1 MFSQFKQ
8 LIDAAEAKVSGFDKL
23 QVSLQ
28 ASQKEVTML
37 EQLVQTQQKQL
48 ESFSAQDQLV
58 SQLTRR
64 LAAQSQA
71 LEQLEVSS
79 QHREKQFDVVQ
90 SQAIVLQ
97 QEVGQKRKRIQDLE
111 SDGTFKVQ
119 KIQQLQHKLQEYRGI
134 CSYVSLHT
142 QQLEQQLQ
150 EQQGE
155 QESQQATDPQKLT
168 QAAVCQRFSIFATS
182 QSNASA
188 DLPDQDN
195 SVAEGAAGL
204 LAMTSTADRTQA
216 TQSEA
221 DAQHSADDPG
231 CHPEATPSQA
241 GTVARGSA
249 SQEPRAESAPKRASC
264 VITGRHP
271 NTPRQ
276 VAVICRQLTGT
287 LVLGDCCQQ
296 LKILHNG
303 SEMAP
308 PDFEAA
314 AGCSKGKN
322 WKANIKVQGSNG
334 RNQTLKL
341 WLPGLMQLM
350 GDHSKIAVVKDT
362 DINELLDPETGLRH
376 LQDE

>member
-8 LIDAAEAKVSGFDKL
+8 LIDAAEAKVSGFDEL
-23 QVSLQ
+23 QFSLQ
-28 ASQKEVTML
+28 ASQKKVTRL

-58 SQLTRR
+58 SQLTRQ

-71 LEQLEVSS
+71 LEQLEASS
-79 QHREKQFDVVQ
+79 QRREKRFEAVQ
-90 SQAIVLQ
+90 SQAVFLQ

-111 SDGTFKVQ
+111 SDGTSKVQ

-142 QQLEQQLQ
+142 QQFEQQLQ
-150 EQQGE
+150 EQQSE
-155 QESQQATDPQKLT
+155 QESQQATEPQKLKQ
-168 QAAVCQRFSIFATS
+168 QAVGQCRSTSATS
-182 QSNASA
+182 QSNTSA

-221 DAQHSADDPG
+221 QHNARDPG
-231 CHPEATPSQA
+231 AHPEVTPSLA
-241 GTVARGSA
+241 GTAARGSA

-271 NTPRQ
+271 NVPRQ
-276 VAVICRQLTGT
+276 VAVVCRQLTGT

-296 LKILHNG
+296 LKVLHNG

-334 RNQTLKL
+334 RNQMLKL

-350 GDHSKIAVVKDT
+350 GDHSKTAVVKDI